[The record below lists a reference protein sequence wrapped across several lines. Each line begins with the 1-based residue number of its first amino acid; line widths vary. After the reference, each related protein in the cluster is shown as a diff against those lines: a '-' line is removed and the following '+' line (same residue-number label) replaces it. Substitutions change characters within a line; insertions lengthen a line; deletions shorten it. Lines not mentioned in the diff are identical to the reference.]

1 MFSRLLFFS
10 QINQK
15 INGLSIFLEKRHSK
29 SFNKLHSDLNMALN
43 RKQNSF
49 ASDPATGFGA
59 TSSNSAGRFYNR
71 KRGTANVIKKGVGII
86 DRYSWYH
93 TMLAMPRVKFLLLLF
108 SIYILVN
115 LLFAGVYYMIGIE
128 HLAGIRRDSAL
139 ASFSE
144 VFFFSTQTF
153 TTVGYGRISPTGF
166 ITSAVATLEAFLGL
180 LSFAI
185 ATGLFYG
192 RFSRPQAFLKF
203 SDHALISPYKDGIAL
218 MFRMAPYKN
227 NSLSEAEVKLTAA
240 MQIDEAGKRMNKF
253 YPLSL
258 EISKVNALTLSWTIV
273 HPIDEGSPLSNLN
286 QDEMNNASLEILV
299 FVKAFDEVFSN
310 TVMTRN
316 SYTANEIIWGGK
328 FKIMYHPNAD
338 RSKTILDLD
347 LLNAYD
353 KIDLLQP
360 AHVTQPVSG

>member
-1 MFSRLLFFS
+1 
-10 QINQK
+10 
-15 INGLSIFLEKRHSK
+15 
-29 SFNKLHSDLNMALN
+29 MALN
-43 RKQNSF
+43 KKQTSLV
-49 ASDPATGFGA
+49 SDPATGFGA

-71 KRGTANVIKKGVGII
+71 SGGVNVIKKGVNIL

-93 TMLAMPRVKFLLLLF
+93 TMLAMPRLKFLFLLF
-108 SIYILVN
+108 SIYILIN
-115 LLFAGVYYMIGIE
+115 LFFAGVYYSIGIE
-128 HLAGIRRDSAL
+128 HLAGIRKDSVV

-153 TTVGYGRISPTGF
+153 TTVGYGRISPIGF

-203 SDHALISPYKDGIAL
+203 SHHALISPYKDGIAL

-240 MQIDEAGKRMNKF
+240 MQIDESGKRMNKF
-253 YPLSL
+253 YPLNL

-273 HPIDEGSPLSNLN
+273 HPIDEASPLFNLN
-286 QDEMNNASLEILV
+286 QDDMKNSNMEILV

-310 TVMTRN
+310 TVMTRT
-316 SYTANEIIWGGK
+316 SYTGNEIIWGGK
-328 FKIMYHPNAD
+328 FKMMYYPSAD
-338 RSKTILDLD
+338 KSKTILDLD
-347 LLNAYD
+347 MLNEYD

-360 AHVTQPVSG
+360 VNFTLPVSG